1 MVYRTSGTCSTE
13 IHFDIEEEKGVK
25 FVRNV
30 RYVGGCNGNLQ
41 GIGKL
46 VEGMP
51 VDWVIDKLKG
61 IRCGFKS
68 TSCPDQLARALE
80 EARESCQKA

>member
-1 MVYRTSGTCSTE
+1 MVYQTSGTCSRE
-13 IHFDIEEEKGVK
+13 IHYDIVEEDGKKV
-25 FVRNV
+25 VRNV
-30 RYVGGCNGNLQ
+30 RYIGGCNGNLQ

-80 EARESCQKA
+80 EAR